1 VVVLDVIQHIYLQPV
16 NLISSTNINNLLL
29 QLTHYNSSFKKQRHS
44 ITVICDNVTN
54 APNIGSL
61 FRIADAFG
69 IEQLIFCGSDIP
81 LGKRMT
87 KTSRSTEKYVNHS
100 VVEDIES
107 KIEIFKASGFY
118 LIALEIT
125 EKSQSLSEFK
135 LQTNQPIALIL
146 GDENFGIS
154 DTILNQA
161 DAVIHINMYG
171 NNSSM
176 NVVQATGIAL
186 YEITKQLNAD

>member
-1 VVVLDVIQHIYLQPV
+1 M
-16 NLISSTNINNLLL
+16 
-29 QLTHYNSSFKKQRHS
+29 QLTHYNSSFKKQKHS
-44 ITVICDNVTN
+44 ISVVCDNVNN

-69 IEQLIFCGSDIP
+69 IEELIFCGTDMS

-87 KTSRSTEKYVNHS
+87 KTSRSTEKYVNYS
-100 VVEDIES
+100 FNTSIETQ
-107 KIEIFKASGFY
+107 IENLKSQDYY

-125 EKSQSLSEFK
+125 EKSESLASFK

-146 GDENFGIS
+146 GDENFGVS
-154 DTILNQA
+154 ETILKQV
-161 DAVIHINMYG
+161 DAVVHINMYG

-176 NVVQATGIAL
+176 NVVQATSIAL
-186 YEITKQLNAD
+186 YEFTKQLNS